1 MSSTVVASV
10 LARPDRHHPPGLYL
24 VSFTEMWERFSYY
37 GISALFVLYLAAP
50 LDEGGFGWPA
60 SRAVWLYGVYAGLA
74 FALPAAGGWISS
86 SYLGERRCIVLGGLA
101 IMAGH
106 VLLGGPAYFPR
117 LLAVLSGLPIEQI
130 LRGSHLEQ
138 GWLSLDAAR
147 LAQLASSAGVSV
159 ADLPGAVSAAYLL
172 KGWSFVLG
180 LALVIVGTAFIKPTI
195 SSIVGK
201 LYAADDPRRIFGF
214 TLFMSGIWAGA
225 LTANFV
231 AGTLGER
238 LGWHYGFMA
247 AAVGMG
253 VGIGS
258 YLMLQQR
265 LLGEIGRE
273 PDRRGA
279 GASPLAMLAQTTT
292 LERRNLI
299 GMLVMS
305 LFTIVYSVAF
315 YQKFG
320 LLSLFVKQSVDRVVL
335 GFEIPASWLLSV
347 GTTAFLIFAPLVGG
361 HLTQR
366 AQRGKPVGPITSLT
380 FGLGAL
386 ACGYL
391 VLVCAVQF
399 FFVAQGAKVPVGWF
413 IAAYA
418 FFGIGDLFIWPVQL
432 AIVTALA
439 PRSMTSFAV
448 GAWWVTVGAGTYIAG
463 LVGEWGAGAG
473 VRPMLVNLLVMLVLA
488 VLSVQLLRQWFTA
501 RCSLASRDA
510 EAG

>member
-1 MSSTVVASV
+1 MSSSALASTRSV
-10 LARPDRHHPPGLYL
+10 SYRQHPPGLYL

-37 GISALFVLYLAAP
+37 GISGLFVLYLAAP

-60 SRAVWLYGVYAGLA
+60 ARAVWLYGIYAGLA
-74 FALPAAGGWISS
+74 FAAPAIGGWISS
-86 SYLGERRCIVLGGLA
+86 AYLGERRCIVLGGVA

-106 VLLGGPAYFPR
+106 VLLGGPAYFPH
-117 LLAVLSGLPIEQI
+117 LLAVWSGLSIEPILQA
-130 LRGSHLEQ
+130 SHLEQ
-138 GWLSLDAAR
+138 GWLTLDADR
-147 LAQLASSAGVSV
+147 LAQLARAAGTSV
-159 ADLPGAVSAAYLL
+159 ADLPDAIRAAYLL
-172 KGWSFVLG
+172 KGWSFVVGLG
-180 LALVIVGTAFIKPTI
+180 FVIVGTAFIKPTI

-201 LYAADDPRRIFGF
+201 LYAADDPRRVFGF

-247 AAVGMG
+247 AAVGMA
-253 VGIGS
+253 VGLGG
-258 YLMLQQR
+258 YLLLQRR

-273 PDRRGA
+273 PDRRGT
-279 GASPLAMLAQTTT
+279 GASPLALLASTTA
-292 LERRNLI
+292 LERRNLL

-305 LFTIVYSVAF
+305 LFTIVYAIAF

-320 LLSLFVKQSVDRVVL
+320 LLSLFAKHSVDRVVL
-335 GFEIPASWLLSV
+335 GFELPASWLLSV
-347 GTTAFLIFAPLVGG
+347 GTAAFLLFAPLVGG
-361 HLTQR
+361 LLTRR
-366 AQRGKPVGPITSLT
+366 AQRGQPVGPITSLT

-386 ACGYL
+386 ACGYV
-391 VLVCAVQF
+391 VLVCVVQY
-399 FFVAQGAKVPVGWF
+399 FFVAQGAKVPVAWF

-448 GAWWVTVGAGTYIAG
+448 GAWWVTVGAGTYVAG

-473 VRPMLVNLLVMLVLA
+473 VLPMLIGLLIMLVVTVGA
-488 VLSVQLLRQWFTA
+488 VQLLRGWFMT
-501 RCSLASRDA
+501 RCSMPTQGDA
-510 EAG
+510 A